1 MTAPLRWA
9 ILGPGGIAQAFSAG
23 VQQAQAG
30 TITAVGS
37 RSLARAQAFIDS
49 QGLADATPTEGY
61 DALLD
66 RDDVDAVYIATPH
79 TQHAQWCIRA
89 LEAGKHVFC
98 EKPAALNAPS
108 AERIA
113 DTAERAGLLFV
124 EAFKERSHPQTHKL
138 LELLRDRVIGE
149 VQLIRSNFAFRAGI
163 NPEGRLFNPMLAG
176 GGLLDVGC
184 YATNMARLI
193 AGTALNPD
201 NPQPFAHPTEVK
213 AQGHLGGTGVDE
225 WATMLLDFGQGL
237 LAQCTTGVRL
247 RDANDVHITG
257 TEGSIHLPD
266 PWINDRA
273 DATDCVITLKKTG
286 QEPERISVPSTMTA
300 FAYEAADF
308 ARLVAEGKTGS
319 DPSIAPVM
327 SHADTISNLRVLDAC
342 RQEIGLVYPHE
353 TPEHN
358 QPDAGRTPQARP
370 GHAMTYAEIPGLDR
384 PISRFVFGCDNKNT
398 LRDAAPIWDHFIEA
412 GGNAFDTAMVYG
424 RKRQRIMGGY
434 LRSRGIAD
442 KINLICKGAH
452 TPNCNPDALTRELHE
467 SLEDFGLDRVPIYIM
482 HRDNPDVPV
491 GEFVDVLHEHAEAGR
506 IGIFG
511 GSNWSPARID
521 AANAYAD
528 QHGKRRFGFTS
539 NNFSLARMVHPVWN
553 GCIAAST
560 DEHRQWHTD
569 TQTPNFAWSSQARG
583 YFVSREGQNY
593 LVTHVD
599 SWDSPDNRQRRD
611 RAFELAEQF
620 GVSAINIAAAYVLC
634 QPFPQ
639 VALIGPR
646 HISETTSS
654 LPALGVELS
663 PQQLAYLDL
672 RADAPG

>member
-9 ILGPGGIAQAFSAG
+9 ILGPGGIAKALIAG
-23 VQQAQAG
+23 IKQAQAG
-30 TITAVGS
+30 TVTAVGS
-37 RSLARAQAFIDS
+37 RSLDRAQAFIKEH
-49 QGLADATPTEGY
+49 GLNDATPVEGY
-61 DALLD
+61 DELLA
-66 RDDVDAVYIATPH
+66 RDDVDAVYVSTPH
-79 TQHAQWCIRA
+79 PQHPQWCIRA

-98 EKPAALNAPS
+98 EKPAALNGAS

-113 DTAERAGLLFV
+113 DAAERAGLLFV

-138 LELLRDRVIGE
+138 LELLRDRAVGD
-149 VQLIRSNFAFRAGI
+149 VQLIRSNFAFRGGL
-163 NPEGRLFNPMLAG
+163 NPEGRLFNLMLAG

-184 YATNMARLI
+184 YAINMARLI
-193 AGTALNPD
+193 AGTALTPD
-201 NPQPFAHPTEVK
+201 DPQPFAHPVSVK
-213 AQGHLGGTGVDE
+213 AHGHLGETGVDE

-257 TEGSIHLPD
+257 TEGTIHLAD

-273 DATDCVITLKKTG
+273 QATDCVITLTKAGKDPK
-286 QEPERISVPSTMTA
+286 QIKVSSTMTS
-300 FAYEAADF
+300 FAYEVADF

-319 DPSIAPVM
+319 DPTIAPVM

-342 RQEIGLVYPHE
+342 RSEIGLVYPHE

-358 QPDAGRTPQARP
+358 QPDAGRTPRPRP
-370 GHAMTYAEIPGLDR
+370 GHSMTYTDIPGLDQ
-384 PISRFVFGCDNKNT
+384 PVSRFVLGCDNKNA
-398 LRDAAPIWDHFIEA
+398 LRDAAPVWDQFIEA
-412 GGNAFDTAMVYG
+412 GGNTFDTAYVYG
-424 RKRQRIMGGY
+424 RHRQRVMGDY
-434 LRSRGIAD
+434 LRARGIPD
-442 KINLICKGAH
+442 QINLICKGAH
-452 TPNCNPDALTRELHE
+452 TPHCNPDALTQQLHE
-467 SLEDFGLDRVPIYIM
+467 SLEDFGLDRVSIYIM
-482 HRDNPDVPV
+482 HRDNLDVPV

-506 IGIFG
+506 IGVFG

-521 AANAYAD
+521 EANAYAEAN
-528 QHGKRRFGFTS
+528 GKRRFALTS
-539 NNFSLARMVHPVWN
+539 NNFSLARMNHPVWK
-553 GCIAAST
+553 GCVAATT

-583 YFVSREGQNY
+583 YFVSRDGQNY

-599 SWDSPDNRQRRD
+599 SWDSPDNQQRRE

-620 GVSAINIAAAYVLC
+620 GVSAINIAAAYVLG

-646 HISETTSS
+646 QISETTSS
-654 LPALGVELS
+654 LPALGVELT

-672 RADAPG
+672 RADSPA